1 MFSRILPRY
10 GAIRSTSRSSLAT
23 TLVTTPQRS
32 TISTTHTLGAYNT
45 ISARDWSRLR
55 CGRHNYAKKEASR
68 CGQSKRSI
76 TTINSANLPA
86 PIGPYSHAVQTPFGV
101 FVSGQL
107 PADFEGN
114 LVEGTMREKTEAVL
128 KNLQEVLITAKS
140 SLDRIVKVQVFLT
153 DMKDFAEMNQEYE
166 KWITHKPARSCVAV
180 KELPKGVNIEIECI
194 AMPLNIGPKE

>member
-10 GAIRSTSRSSLAT
+10 GAIRLTSRSSLTT

-32 TISTTHTLGAYNT
+32 TISTTHTLRAHNT
-45 ISARDWSRLR
+45 ISARDWSCLR
-55 CGRHNYAKKEASR
+55 CSRHNYGKKEASSS
-68 CGQSKRSI
+68 GQSKRSI

-128 KNLQEVLITAKS
+128 KNLQEVLVTAKS

-153 DMKDFAEMNQEYE
+153 DMKDFAEMNEEYE

-194 AMPLNIGPKE
+194 ALPLTNEPRE

>member
-1 MFSRILPRY
+1 M
-10 GAIRSTSRSSLAT
+10 
-23 TLVTTPQRS
+23 
-32 TISTTHTLGAYNT
+32 
-45 ISARDWSRLR
+45 
-55 CGRHNYAKKEASR
+55 
-68 CGQSKRSI
+68 
-76 TTINSANLPA
+76 
-86 PIGPYSHAVQTPFGV
+86 QTPFGV

-128 KNLQEVLITAKS
+128 KNLQEVLVTAKS

-153 DMKDFAEMNQEYE
+153 DMKDFAEMNEEYE

-194 AMPLNIGPKE
+194 ALPSTTEPKE

>member
-1 MFSRILPRY
+1 MFSRIVPRY
-10 GAIRSTSRSSLAT
+10 RAIRSTNRSSLTT

-32 TISTTHTLGAYNT
+32 TISTTHTLRAYDT
-45 ISARDWSRLR
+45 ISARDWSCLR
-55 CGRHNYAKKEASR
+55 CGRHNYAKREASL

-76 TTINSANLPA
+76 TTINSANLSA

-128 KNLQEVLITAKS
+128 KNLQEVLVTAKS

-153 DMKDFAEMNQEYE
+153 DMKDFAEMNEEYE

-194 AMPLNIGPKE
+194 ALP